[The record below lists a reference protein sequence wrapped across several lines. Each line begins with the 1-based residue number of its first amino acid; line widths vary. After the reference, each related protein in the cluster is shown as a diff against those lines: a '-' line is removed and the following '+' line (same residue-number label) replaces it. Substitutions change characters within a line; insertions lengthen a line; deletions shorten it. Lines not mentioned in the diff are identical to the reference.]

1 MNPEIRFFVCL
12 FLMSL
17 TTYLIRLLPL
27 LFIKR
32 KIKSTFIRSFLFY
45 VPYVVLTVMT
55 FPTVI
60 YATDNIVSGILA
72 FAVCLVLAYFERGMV
87 LVALGGAGTAL
98 ISECVIRYV
107 IPYLS

>member
-1 MNPEIRFFVCL
+1 MTAGLRFFICL
-12 FLMSL
+12 ALMSL

-32 KIKSTFIRSFLFY
+32 KITNSFIKSFLFY

-60 YATDNIVSGILA
+60 YCTGNTVSGILA
-72 FAVCLVLAYFERGMV
+72 FAVCLVLAYFERSMV
-87 LVALGGAGTAL
+87 LVALGGALAAL

-107 IPYLS
+107 IPYL